1 MIWFVLL
8 VLWPLAELYVI
19 IKISEAIGFLWMLLL
34 LIVSWPVGWRLI
46 RHQGRAALRRLS
58 QALAAG
64 RAPSNEVLDG
74 TLVLLGALLLLVPGF
89 ITDAIGLL
97 FLLPPSRAVA
107 RRIAAR
113 NHRSAWLN
121 RLAGLDWSATRGPRR
136 GGRQDYDAEA
146 TAADIDEPQ
155 LEA

>member
-1 MIWFVLL
+1 MLDGAL
-8 VLWPLAELYVI
+8 VL
-19 IKISEAIGFLWMLLL
+19 M
-34 LIVSWPVGWRLI
+34 
-46 RHQGRAALRRLS
+46 
-58 QALAAG
+58 
-64 RAPSNEVLDG
+64 
-74 TLVLLGALLLLVPGF
+74 GALLLLVPGF

-97 FLLPPSRAVA
+97 LLLPPSRAVA

-121 RLAGLDWSATRGPRR
+121 RLAGLDWSSARGPVR